1 MFFKRVKRKCHVRGC
16 KNIDSFAIS
25 RTREVGNTVIICKS
39 CLERALGAIG
49 EVEPSSKS
57 NIPELDS
64 SEAPP
69 LFFNTL
75 IEQKPTAMQ
84 EESTAI
90 EQAYTCGGCGKEFKN
105 ENGLKAH
112 QRYCKAAESAENKK

>member
-1 MFFKRVKRKCHVRGC
+1 MYFKRVKRKCHVRGC
-16 KNIDSFAIS
+16 KSIDSFAIS
-25 RTREVGNTVIICKS
+25 RTREIGNTVIICKS

-69 LFFNTL
+69 LFFNT
-75 IEQKPTAMQ
+75 IMKQMPPETPK
-84 EESTAI
+84 ESTI
-90 EQAYTCGGCGKEFKN
+90 GESVYKCSGCGKEFKN

-112 QRYCKAAESAENKK
+112 QRYCKAAESAENKN

>member
-25 RTREVGNTVIICKS
+25 RTREIGNTVIICKS
-39 CLERALGAIG
+39 CLERALGAID

-64 SEAPP
+64 SDAPP
-69 LFFNTL
+69 LFFNT
-75 IEQKPTAMQ
+75 IMKQMPPETPK
-84 EESTAI
+84 ESTI
-90 EQAYTCGGCGKEFKN
+90 GESVYKCSGCGKEFKN

-112 QRYCKAAESAENKK
+112 QRYCKAAESAENKN